1 MTGGF
6 SHLGRG
12 LRKLAGLSLVV
23 AAMTSLAHAGA
34 PTPPCPTTVPE
45 IDPGSMLSALTLFSG
60 GLLVMTD
67 RRRGK

>member
-6 SHLGRG
+6 THLRRG
-12 LRKLAGLSLVV
+12 LRKLIGLSLVV

-34 PTPPCPTTVPE
+34 PAPCPTTVPE